1 MNSELSHAILIGAVY
16 IALLGG
22 GEAFY
27 RLQSSRRSTNVRP
40 ETMRKVIHS
49 FAGLMAIAFPFLL
62 ASHWTLLVLV
72 TVFVTLLI
80 AGQRFNFT
88 KAINATKRDSI
99 GDILFPICVYILFY
113 LSFHD
118 GGLALLPVY
127 TASILILSI
136 SDSAAALVGTR
147 WGRHRYPMGGQYKS
161 WEGSLAFAISAFVI
175 IVITLS
181 PSQIWLR
188 AVLAGGVIV
197 VILTLLEAVSLR
209 GTDNITVPI
218 AAFVLVSVAAG
229 LRSFNSIAVFAL
241 MVIALGA
248 FASSRVGVPRT
259 IRVVE
264 ELPASENA
272 SNI

>member
-1 MNSELSHAILIGAVY
+1 M
-16 IALLGG
+16 
-22 GEAFY
+22 
-27 RLQSSRRSTNVRP
+27 
-40 ETMRKVIHS
+40 
-49 FAGLMAIAFPFLL
+49 
-62 ASHWTLLVLV
+62 
-72 TVFVTLLI
+72 
-80 AGQRFNFT
+80 
-88 KAINATKRDSI
+88 
-99 GDILFPICVYILFY
+99 
-113 LSFHD
+113 
-118 GGLALLPVY
+118 
-127 TASILILSI
+127 
-136 SDSAAALVGTR
+136 
-147 WGRHRYPMGGQYKS
+147 
-161 WEGSLAFAISAFVI
+161 
-175 IVITLS
+175 
-181 PSQIWLR
+181 
-188 AVLAGGVIV
+188 LAGGVIV